1 MVSYDKETKLGY
13 VESIPKNAKKMK
25 IVDKKEI
32 ELGHLKIENDKEKQS
47 QLEVYSKEWKRKEN
61 WTAIEKKN
69 KTKRGLW
76 KIWTH
81 GTYTLLISFLV
92 VSLACLEKQSSL
104 IPQPCYKLKRP

>member
-47 QLEVYSKEWKRKEN
+47 QLEVYSKE
-61 WTAIEKKN
+61 
-69 KTKRGLW
+69 
-76 KIWTH
+76 
-81 GTYTLLISFLV
+81 
-92 VSLACLEKQSSL
+92 
-104 IPQPCYKLKRP
+104 